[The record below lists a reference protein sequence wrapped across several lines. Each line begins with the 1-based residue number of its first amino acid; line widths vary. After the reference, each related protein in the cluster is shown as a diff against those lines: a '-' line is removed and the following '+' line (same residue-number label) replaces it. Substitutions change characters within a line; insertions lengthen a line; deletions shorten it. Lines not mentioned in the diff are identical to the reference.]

1 MELSAQ
7 PGLVPQHAAAC
18 LSISLTS
25 GRLNIHPS
33 MDPWR
38 AMHALARRRVGAHP
52 AILSDPSE
60 SGPGQR
66 RRPTCSCMGRIR
78 PYMYGSTRPSH
89 PPGQLCCALFPFLSS
104 LLRSVV
110 DCLRMRP
117 VCLLRRPH
125 RTSSSQIRPLTC
137 RAAHQFVTS
146 VAVAGIVVGERD
158 SVYSPAPARR
168 QKLRLAP
175 STAGTKVHD
184 THVPRQGSSP
194 PVSFPANDFRGRL
207 QNTFPRPQ
215 PRPRLSVFPPYPPDP
230 EPPSPS
236 SRAACQSTNNPL
248 TPYTPSN
255 TKSRGAS
262 CSSLSI
268 LRAFLLAG
276 CLSPAA
282 TPPDSLSTL
291 HLLRRN
297 ILFLVPH
304 TPHHGRRHDKRADG
318 ARRQRQGLV
327 RREAQPRR
335 PLHRGQQ
342 AGQCAPSKVKDFV
355 AQSDGHTVIT
365 NVLIANNGIAAVKEI
380 RSVRKWAYETFGDE
394 RAIHFTVMAT
404 PEDLQANADYIRMAD
419 HYVEVPGGTNNHNYA
434 NVELIVDIAERMNV
448 HAVWAGWG
456 HASENPKLPES
467 LAASPNKI
475 VFIGPPGSAMRSLG
489 DKISS
494 TIVAQHADVPCIP
507 WSGTGVS
514 EVELDNKGIVTVSDK
529 VYAKG
534 CVTSWQEGLERAKE
548 IGFPVMIKAS
558 EGGGGKGRRQ
568 RDPGLPIFIMKLAG
582 NARHLEVQLLAD
594 QYGNNISLFG
604 RDCSVQRRHQ
614 KIIEEAPVT
623 IAKSD
628 TFKAMEDAAVRLGR
642 LVGYVSA
649 GTVEYLYSHADD
661 KFYFLELN
669 PRLQVEHPTTEMVS
683 GVNLPAAQ
691 LQIAMGVP
699 LHRIR
704 DIRVLYGVDPKTT
717 SEIDFEFKREG
728 STPARASKPSNGVM
742 HELNFRSSSN
752 VWGYFSVGTQGGI
765 HSFSDSQFGHIFAYG
780 ENRQASRKHMVVALK
795 ELSIRGDFRTTVEY
809 LIKLLE
815 TEAFEDN
822 TISTGWLDELISKRL
837 TAERPD
843 TMLAVVCGAVTKAHI
858 ASETCMAEYRAGLE
872 KGQVPSKDILKTV
885 FTIDFIYEGFRYKF
899 TATRASSDSYHLFI
913 NGSKCSV
920 GVRALSD
927 GGLLILLDGHSHNVY
942 WKEEVGAT
950 RLSVDSKTC
959 LLEQEND
966 PTQLRTPSPGK
977 LVKYSVENGAHVKAG
992 QTFAEVEVMKMYMPL
1007 VTQEDGIVQLIKQPG
1022 ATLEAGDILGILAL
1036 DDPSR
1041 VKQAQAFVDKL
1052 PPYGDPVVVGNKAA
1066 QRFGVLKN
1074 IIMNI
1079 LMGYD
1084 NSVIMA
1090 PSLKE
1095 LIEVLRNPELPYS
1108 EWNAQFSALH
1118 ARMPQKLDS
1127 LFGQIVEKA
1136 RSRHVEFPAKALQK
1150 AFQKFLD
1157 ESVADSDADMLKT
1170 TLAPLTEILEIYA
1183 DGQKARELHFVQ
1195 SLLDAYW
1202 EVERLFSTQ
1211 TQEDSVVLKL
1221 RDQNKDSINK
1231 VVQTVLSHS
1240 RVSAK
1245 SSLVLAILDEY
1256 RPNKPNVGNIS
1267 KYLRDSLR
1275 RLTELSSRAT
1285 SKVSLKAREIMIQCS
1300 LPSLEERTA
1309 QMEHILRS
1317 SVVESRYGES
1327 GWDHR
1332 EPNLEVIKEVVD
1344 SKYTVFDVLPLF
1356 FAHEDPWVA
1365 LASLEVYVRRAYR
1378 AYILKQIEYHSDETD
1393 SPLFVSWDFQLR
1405 KIGQSEFGLPLQSA
1419 APSTPGTPSASSDLK
1434 MKRIYSISDMSYLTS
1449 KWEDEPTRKGI
1460 IVPCKYVD
1468 EAEELIQKALE
1479 TLAFHNKQKKQQ
1491 NGTQILADLNDKRKP
1506 LSSIK
1511 NAAKRDDELSA
1522 VINVAIRD
1530 VEGADDQELMSRIR
1544 PIVQQ
1549 FKGELLARGVRRL
1562 TFICGHNDG
1571 SYPGYYTFRGPEY
1584 EEDDSIRHSEPAL
1597 AFQLELARLG
1607 KFHIK
1612 PVFTENKNIHVYEAI
1627 GKAVDTDKRYFTRA
1641 VIRPGRL
1648 RDEIPTAEYLISEAD
1663 RVIND
1668 IFDALEIIGNNSS
1681 DLNHIFMNFSP
1692 VFQLDPQQVEQSL
1705 QGFLDRFGARG
1716 WRLRVAQVEIRII
1729 CTDPATGAPYPLRV
1743 VITNTS
1749 GYVVDVDMYAER
1761 KSEKGDWVFH
1771 SIGGTKEKGPLHLLS
1786 VSTPYATKNAL
1797 QPKRYKAHLM
1807 GTQYVYDFPE
1817 LFRQAI
1823 QNSWVKAVKNQPA
1836 IASQQP
1842 KVGECITF
1850 TELVL
1855 DDKDNLDEVNREP
1868 GTNTC
1873 GMVGWIFKA
1882 RTPEYPAGRRFI
1894 VVAND
1899 ITYKIGSFGPKEDNF
1914 FHKCTELARKLGIPR
1929 IYLSANSGARLGLAE
1944 ELMPHFKVAWND
1956 AEKQDQGFRYLYLDD
1971 KALERFKDDV
1981 ITEEV
1986 SEDGEKRHKIVTII
2000 GNEDG
2005 LGVECLRGSGLIAGA
2020 TSRAY
2025 NDIFTVT
2032 LVTCRSVG
2040 IGAYLVR
2047 LGQRAVQ
2054 IEGQP
2059 IILTGAP
2066 ALNNL
2071 LGREVYTS
2079 NLQLGGTQIMYRNGV
2094 SHMTANDDFAG
2105 VSRIVEWMS
2114 FVPEKRNGPVPVS
2127 PSADAWDR
2135 DVVYCPPQK
2144 QPYDVRWMI
2153 SGKHDDDGSFQSGL
2167 FDKDSFVETL
2177 GGWARTVVV
2186 GRARLGGIPMGV
2198 IAVETRSVENI
2209 TPADPANP
2217 DSMEQVS
2224 NEAGGVWYPNSAFKT
2239 AQAINDF
2246 NNGEQL
2252 PLMILANWRGFS
2264 GGQRDMYNEV
2274 LKYGSF
2280 IVDALVKY
2288 EQPIF
2293 VYIPPFGELRGGSW
2307 VVVDPTINPTAMEM
2321 YADVEARGGVLEPEG
2336 IIGIKYRKEK
2346 QLETMARNDP
2356 TYASLRKQLENK
2368 GLGPEEAAAI
2378 KKQVVAREKQ
2388 LLPVYAQIAV
2398 QFADLHDRAGRM
2410 KAKGT
2415 IREVLEWSNARR
2427 YFYWRLRR
2435 RLNEEYVLKRMATS
2449 AVSTGAQP
2457 GSAKATEAAEWYER
2471 ERKTIGD
2478 KVEAL
2483 KAEQLSA
2490 ELSALVR
2497 GHKEAGF
2504 KGVREVLRVMP
2515 VEEREAILKYLKE

>member
-1 MELSAQ
+1 MAESNGA
-7 PGLVPQHAAAC
+7 PNGNGRTVPVTHTNGSVTYAEKHKIADHF
-18 LSISLTS
+18 I
-25 GRLNIHPS
+25 GGNRLAN
-33 MDPWR
+33 
-38 AMHALARRRVGAHP
+38 
-52 AILSDPSE
+52 
-60 SGPGQR
+60 
-66 RRPTCSCMGRIR
+66 
-78 PYMYGSTRPSH
+78 
-89 PPGQLCCALFPFLSS
+89 
-104 LLRSVV
+104 
-110 DCLRMRP
+110 
-117 VCLLRRPH
+117 
-125 RTSSSQIRPLTC
+125 
-137 RAAHQFVTS
+137 
-146 VAVAGIVVGERD
+146 
-158 SVYSPAPARR
+158 APA
-168 QKLRLAP
+168 
-175 STAGTKVHD
+175 
-184 THVPRQGSSP
+184 
-194 PVSFPANDFRGRL
+194 
-207 QNTFPRPQ
+207 
-215 PRPRLSVFPPYPPDP
+215 
-230 EPPSPS
+230 
-236 SRAACQSTNNPL
+236 
-248 TPYTPSN
+248 
-255 TKSRGAS
+255 
-262 CSSLSI
+262 
-268 LRAFLLAG
+268 
-276 CLSPAA
+276 
-282 TPPDSLSTL
+282 
-291 HLLRRN
+291 
-297 ILFLVPH
+297 
-304 TPHHGRRHDKRADG
+304 
-318 ARRQRQGLV
+318 
-327 RREAQPRR
+327 
-335 PLHRGQQ
+335 
-342 AGQCAPSKVKDFV
+342 SKVKDFV
-355 AQSDGHTVIT
+355 AEHDGHTVIT

-434 NVELIVDIAERMNV
+434 NVELIVDIAERMDV

-467 LAASPNKI
+467 LAASPKKI

-494 TIVAQHADVPCIP
+494 TIVAQHAKVPCIP
-507 WSGTGVS
+507 WSGTGVDK
-514 EVELDNKGIVTVSDK
+514 VEIDDKGIVTVADDIYS
-529 VYAKG
+529 KG
-534 CVTSWQEGLERAKE
+534 CVTSWQEGLVKAKE
-548 IGFPVMIKAS
+548 IGFPVMVKAS
-558 EGGGGKGRRQ
+558 EGGGGKGIRKVTNEEEFEALYKAAASEI
-568 RDPGLPIFIMKLAG
+568 PGSPIFIMKLAG

-623 IAKSD
+623 IAKAD
-628 TFKAMEDAAVRLGR
+628 TFKAMEEAAVRLGQ

-691 LQIAMGVP
+691 LQIAMGIP

-704 DIRVLYGVDPKTT
+704 DIRLLYGVDPRTSSDIDFDFKLEGASGSQRRPQPKGHCTACRIT
-717 SEIDFEFKREG
+717 SEDPGEG
-728 STPARASKPSNGVM
+728 FKPSNGVM

-752 VWGYFSVGTQGGI
+752 AWGYFSVGTQGGI

-780 ENRQASRKHMVVALK
+780 ENRQASRKHMVIALK

-815 TEAFEDN
+815 TEAFEEN

-843 TMLAVVCGAVTKAHI
+843 TMLAVVCGAITKAHI
-858 ASETCMAEYRAGLE
+858 TSEALLAEYRAGLE
-872 KGQVPSKDILKTV
+872 KGQVPSKEILKTV

-899 TATRASSDSYHLFI
+899 TATRASLDTYHLFI

-977 LVKYSVENGAHVKAG
+977 LVKYSVENGAHIKAG

-1007 VTQEDGIVQLIKQPG
+1007 VAQEDGIVQLIKQPG

-1041 VKQAQAFVDKL
+1041 VKQAQAFVGQL
-1052 PPYGDPVVVGNKAA
+1052 PAYGDPVVVGTKPA
-1066 QRFGVLKN
+1066 QRFVLYHN
-1074 IIMNI
+1074 VLLNI
-1079 LMGYD
+1079 LNGFD

-1090 PSLKE
+1090 DTLKK
-1095 LIEVLRNPELPYS
+1095 LIEVLRDPELPFS
-1108 EWNAQFSALH
+1108 EWNAQFAALH

-1127 LFGQIVEKA
+1127 QFTQIVDRA
-1136 RSRHVEFPAKALQK
+1136 RGRSGEFPAKALSK
-1150 AFQKFLD
+1150 AFSKFLED
-1157 ESVADSDADMLKT
+1157 NVEEGDAGLLKA
-1170 TLAPLTEILEIYA
+1170 TLAPLTQVLDDYA
-1183 DGQKARELHFVQ
+1183 EGQKVRELSVINA
-1195 SLLDAYW
+1195 LLETYW
-1202 EVERLFSTQ
+1202 EVEKLFQSRA
-1211 TQEDSVVLKL
+1211 QEDAVILKL
-1221 RDQNKDSINK
+1221 RDQNKDSLAK

-1240 RVSAK
+1240 RM
-1245 SSLVLAILDEY
+1245 SSKNSLIIAILDEY

-1267 KYLRDSLR
+1267 KYLRESLR
-1275 RLTELSSRAT
+1275 KLTELSSRAT

-1300 LPSLEERTA
+1300 LPSLEERTS

-1332 EPNLEVIKEVVD
+1332 EPSFDVIKEVVD
-1344 SKYTVFDVLPLF
+1344 SKYTVFDVLTSF
-1356 FAHEDPWVA
+1356 FAHDDPWVS

-1378 AYILKQIEYHSDETD
+1378 AYILQQIEYHNDEAEN
-1393 SPLFVSWDFQLR
+1393 PLFVSWDFQLR
-1405 KIGQSEFGLPLQSA
+1405 KLGQTEFGVPVQSA
-1419 APSTPGTPSASSDLK
+1419 APSMPGTPSEVEPK
-1434 MKRIYSISDMSYLTS
+1434 FNRINSISDMSYLTS
-1449 KWEDEPTRKGI
+1449 KWDSGPSRKGV
-1460 IVPCKYVD
+1460 IVPVKYID
-1468 EAEELIQKALE
+1468 DAEELLQKALE
-1479 TLAFHNKQKKQQ
+1479 TLTFYNQQKRQSS
-1491 NGTQILADLNDKRKP
+1491 TSSLLADLSGKRKP
-1506 LSSIK
+1506 F
-1511 NAAKRDDELSA
+1511 AALKKEFQSRNNGDELSA
-1522 VINVAIRD
+1522 VINVAVRD
-1530 VEGADDQELMSRIR
+1530 AESKDDAETLARIL
-1544 PIVQQ
+1544 PIVQGL
-1549 FKGELLARGVRRL
+1549 KSELLVRGVRRL
-1562 TFICGHNDG
+1562 TFICGRSDC
-1571 SYPGYYTFRGPEY
+1571 SYPGYYTFRGPDY

-1597 AFQLELARLG
+1597 SFQLELARLAN
-1607 KFHIK
+1607 FRIK
-1612 PVFTENKNIHVYEAI
+1612 PMFTENKNIHVYEAV
-1627 GKAVDTDKRYFTRA
+1627 GKTVDSDKRYFTRA

-1668 IFDALEIIGNNSS
+1668 IFDALEIIGNNNS
-1681 DLNHIFMNFSP
+1681 DLNHIFMNFTP
-1692 VFQLDPQQVEQSL
+1692 VFPLDPATVEQSL
-1705 QGFLDRFGARG
+1705 QGFLDRFGARA
-1716 WRLRVAQVEIRII
+1716 WRLRVAQVEIRIV
-1729 CTDPATGAPYPLRV
+1729 CTDPKSGIPYPLRV
-1743 VITNTS
+1743 TITNTS
-1749 GYVVDVDMYAER
+1749 GYVVDVDLYAER
-1761 KSEKGDWVFH
+1761 KSDKGDWVFH
-1771 SIGGTKEKGPLHLLS
+1771 SIGGTKDKGPMHLLS
-1786 VSTPYATKNAL
+1786 VSTPYATKNWL

-1823 QNSWVKAVKNQPA
+1823 QNSWVKAVKKQPA
-1836 IASQQP
+1836 LAAQRP
-1842 KVGECITF
+1842 KVGDCITF
-1850 TELVL
+1850 TELVV

-1873 GMVGWIFKA
+1873 GMVGWIIKA
-1882 RTPEYPAGRRFI
+1882 RTPEYPTGRRFI

-1899 ITYKIGSFGPKEDNF
+1899 ITYKIGSFGPKEDDF
-1914 FHKCTELARKLGIPR
+1914 FHKCTQLARKLGIPR
-1929 IYLSANSGARLGLAE
+1929 IYLSANSGARLGLAD

-1956 AEKQDQGFRYLYLDD
+1956 ATKHEGGFRYLYLDE
-1971 KALERFKDDV
+1971 KIKQLYKDEV

-1986 SEDGEKRHKIVTII
+1986 VENGEKRHKIVTII
-2000 GNEDG
+2000 GREDG

-2020 TSRAY
+2020 TSQAY
-2025 NDIFTVT
+2025 NDIFTIT

-2071 LGREVYTS
+2071 LGREVYSS

-2094 SHMTANDDFAG
+2094 SHMTANDDFEG
-2105 VSRIVEWMS
+2105 VSKIVEWMA
-2114 FVPEKRNGPVPVS
+2114 FVPEKRGGPVPVI
-2127 PSADAWDR
+2127 PSIDGWDR
-2135 DVVYCPPQK
+2135 DISYHPPQK

-2153 SGKHDDDGSFQSGL
+2153 GGKQEDDGSFQSGL
-2167 FDKDSFVETL
+2167 FDKDSFVEAL

-2217 DSMEQVS
+2217 DSIEQIT

-2321 YADVEARGGVLEPEG
+2321 YADNEARGGVLEPDG
-2336 IIGIKYRKEK
+2336 MIGIKYRKDK
-2346 QLETMARNDP
+2346 QLETMARLDP
-2356 TYASLRKQLENK
+2356 TYAELRKKLEDKALPADEAEKIKQQLT
-2368 GLGPEEAAAI
+2368 I
-2378 KKQVVAREKQ
+2378 REKQ
-2388 LLPVYAQIAV
+2388 LLPIYSQIAV

-2410 KAKGT
+2410 KAKGVV
-2415 IREVLEWSNARR
+2415 RDSLDWSNARR

-2435 RLNEEYVLKRMATS
+2435 RLNEEYILKRMNTS
-2449 AVSTGAQP
+2449 FLPTPQLNT
-2457 GSAKATEAAEWYER
+2457 AKANEARSKGLGLLESWSGIVGWDRKDQEVAEWYEK
-2471 ERKTIGD
+2471 ETQSIGQ

-2483 KAEQLSA
+2483 KADKLAA
-2490 ELSALVR
+2490 ELSEVVR
-2497 GHKEAGF
+2497 SNEKAGW